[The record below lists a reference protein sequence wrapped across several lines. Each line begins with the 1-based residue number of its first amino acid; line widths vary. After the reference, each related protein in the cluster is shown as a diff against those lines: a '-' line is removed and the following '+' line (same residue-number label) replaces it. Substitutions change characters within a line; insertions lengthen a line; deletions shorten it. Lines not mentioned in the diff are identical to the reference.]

1 MKYMITNGNSYIN
14 LKVSGSTVYSLVDAA
29 RFKYQD
35 ALDFIENY
43 LNADPQWG
51 YRKVYNGR
59 KGKNYVITTGINY
72 VSDSGPDGITT
83 KYEKTKWF
91 RSPADAEAY
100 LAKHKLPFTPVIVDD
115 EGNVIEM
122 SAKKTFTPEQL
133 AILGK
138 SATQKT
144 DRIAMSTST
153 RVKVYQQGNGIC
165 AICGKPV
172 SYEEFTIDHIIPLSR
187 GGGNELNNL
196 QIACKGCNELKNN
209 RTDPELNKGLAAILS
224 HQLTLDP
231 NSDVSDML
239 IRTIVRSKIAKMYE
253 DVNYNNM
260 ITRCVN

>member
-14 LKVSGSTVYSLVDAA
+14 LKVSGSTVHSLVDAA

-35 ALDFIENY
+35 AIDFIENY
-43 LNADPQWG
+43 LNADPQWS

-72 VSDSGPDGITT
+72 VSDSGSDGITT

-100 LAKHKLPFTPVIVDD
+100 IAKHKLPFTPVIVDD
-115 EGNVIEM
+115 EGNMIEM
-122 SAKKTFTPEQL
+122 SAKKTFTSEQL

-138 SATQKT
+138 STTQKT

-153 RVKVYQQGNGIC
+153 RHKVYQQGNGIC

-172 SYEEFTIDHIIPLSR
+172 SYEEFTIDHILPLSR
-187 GGGNELNNL
+187 GGSNDLNNL
-196 QIACKGCNELKNN
+196 QIACRGCNELKNN
-209 RTDPELNKGLAAILS
+209 RTDSELNKGLATILS
-224 HQLTLDP
+224 HHLTSNPDCDL
-231 NSDVSDML
+231 SDML
-239 IRTIVRSKIAKMYE
+239 IRTIVRGKINKMYAE
-253 DVNYNNM
+253 TDYNN
-260 ITRCVN
+260 ITTRCGT